1 MPSMNVP
8 DVAGLHSNLAIKF
21 TEESVRN
28 TWHCLTK
35 IRAEEGKIVT
45 LQFGE

>member
-21 TEESVRN
+21 TEESIRN

-45 LQFGE
+45 LQFW